1 MEITRTPYNC
11 SNCGVLVTD
20 HELSDETLSLPA
32 HFVCDDCVVY
42 DEDDEDDDHE
52 YEPDYDSIMEDRAER
67 NLWAA
72 ERALERA
79 IDRARGYD

>member
-42 DEDDEDDDHE
+42 DEDDEDSDG

-72 ERALERA
+72 ERALEAA
-79 IDRARGYD
+79 IDGARDY